1 MPQRE
6 LGLASR
12 SLRFLLS
19 IGWGALAIEHCNK
32 CLDDSLFSWER
43 WLIARKVDAGP
54 EQQTQDIEYV
64 HNAIAEKNQEE
75 EFAARIDPV
84 VDTTIRKEAP

>member
-1 MPQRE
+1 M
-6 LGLASR
+6 GVSM
-12 SLRFLLS
+12 
-19 IGWGALAIEHCNK
+19 GTHTTEHCNK
-32 CLDDSLFSWER
+32 CLNYSLFSWER

-75 EFAARIDPV
+75 EFAARIDPI

>member
-1 MPQRE
+1 MVEQWVFSY
-6 LGLASR
+6 ASHAATGNR
-12 SLRFLLS
+12 K
-19 IGWGALAIEHCNK
+19 GAHAIEHCNK